1 MRLSGFL
8 LSLALVMLALGCSST
23 STLAPPR
30 VELTG
35 ITALSSAANNQRFR
49 VSLLLTN
56 PNAEPLPI
64 EKLQFSVRLAGE
76 GRLEG
81 DSGALTVAP
90 QNTETL
96 SVEVPG
102 DLVSSLSRLLSLLQ
116 GPESG
121 LPYELVGQVTLARAR
136 QNYVPFNSTGQVPL
150 STPAAR

>member
-1 MRLSGFL
+1 MRLSRSL
-8 LSLALVMLALGCSST
+8 LSLALVVLAAGCSST

-35 ITALSSAANNQRFR
+35 ITALSPAASSQRFR

-56 PNAEPLPI
+56 PNSEPLPI
-64 EKLQFSVRLAGE
+64 DKLQFSVRLAGE

-81 DSGALTVAP
+81 DWGALTLAP

-102 DLVSSLSRLLSLLQ
+102 DLVSSLSRLMSLLQ

-121 LPYELVGQVTLARAR
+121 LPYELVGTVTLARAR
-136 QNYVPFNSTGQVPL
+136 QNYVPFNSAGQVPL
-150 STPAAR
+150 ATSAAR